1 MKKRPKANA
10 PVKNGI
16 KRTIQVASNLK
27 RCLYDVSSSKES
39 KRRNSELISNGAI
52 NIDIPVATKRK
63 GSTDCN
69 LFKKNSFQI
78 AINTPDEPKP
88 SIATDTA
95 K

>member
-1 MKKRPKANA
+1 MPKANA

-16 KRTIQVASNLK
+16 KRTIQVASNLN
-27 RCLYDVSSSKES
+27 RWLDDVNRSRES

-52 NIDIPVATKRK
+52 NIDIPVVTKRK
-63 GSTDCN
+63 GRTDCN
-69 LFKKNSFQI
+69 LFKKNFFHI